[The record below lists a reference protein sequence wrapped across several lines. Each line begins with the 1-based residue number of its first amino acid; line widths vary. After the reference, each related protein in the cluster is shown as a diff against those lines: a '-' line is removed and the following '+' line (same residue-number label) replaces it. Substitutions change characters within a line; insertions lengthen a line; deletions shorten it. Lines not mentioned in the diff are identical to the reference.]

1 MLFCKRL
8 SERPCW
14 ILFNSPLLEQAG
26 LSTCFIAR
34 VTPLCVIEQEE
45 NLMHG
50 VDVTHSRFF
59 DQPKVQE
66 AVAFAAAAH
75 KGQQR
80 KTKEPYVTH
89 CIETACIVEEVLD
102 LAEDSEYNSR

>member
-1 MLFCKRL
+1 MPCGSEMHGHLSTLFC
-8 SERPCW
+8 
-14 ILFNSPLLEQAG
+14 
-26 LSTCFIAR
+26 
-34 VTPLCVIEQEE
+34 VIIQEE

-66 AVAFAAAAH
+66 AVAFAAEAH

-89 CIETACIVEEVLD
+89 CIETACVVEEVLD